1 MTNVVPNFQ
10 MRHDLQFGYKDV
22 TATSGFSPDLT
33 KFLYSQPT
41 LNVSGSSA
49 NNYAVSVSF
58 ANNVQCINFT
68 GGVRTATLQSATLA
82 QQGVV
87 YTFANTS
94 GTYPVSIQLDN
105 GGTVGGLNIYPL
117 NSGTIIQFQFNGTNL
132 S

>member
-1 MTNVVPNFQ
+1 MTNLIPNFQ
-10 MRHDLQFGYKDV
+10 MRHDVQVGYKDV

-33 KFLYSQPT
+33 RFLYSLPT

-49 NNYAVSVSF
+49 NNYAVTVSF
-58 ANNVQCINFT
+58 ANNIQCINFT

-82 QQGVV
+82 QQVV

-105 GGTVGGLNIYPL
+105 GGTVGALGIYPL

>member
-1 MTNVVPNFQ
+1 MTNVIPNFQ
-10 MRHDLQFGYKDV
+10 MRHDIQTGYKDLNAV
-22 TATSGFSPDLT
+22 GGFSQDLT

-49 NNYAVSVSF
+49 NNYAVTISF
-58 ANNVQCINFT
+58 ANNIQCINFT
-68 GGVRTATLQSATLA
+68 GARTATLQSATLA
-82 QQGVV
+82 QQVV

-94 GTYPVSIQLDN
+94 GTYPVSIMLDN
-105 GGTVGGLNIYPL
+105 GGTIGGLSIYPL